1 MIPQVNAYRQYQA
14 AGRGGQKV
22 RRYKLASLTPT
33 QYLKALPQLEDD
45 LSVIADM
52 KLFFGNEQLD
62 DLATQPM
69 LLKQKLDY
77 YESTY
82 QVLRTRQQAAPR
94 TEK

>member
-1 MIPQVNAYRQYQA
+1 MRTGSI
-14 AGRGGQKV
+14 
-22 RRYKLASLTPT
+22 RRLDAVDRKYGDKLASLTPT
-33 QYLKALPQLEDD
+33 QYLKALSKLEDD

>member
-1 MIPQVNAYRQYQA
+1 
-14 AGRGGQKV
+14 
-22 RRYKLASLTPT
+22 
-33 QYLKALPQLEDD
+33 
-45 LSVIADM
+45 M